1 MKNLLDK
8 MKKLNENKNG
18 KVITFDF
25 DNTIVKSFENGQE
38 GEENYQFGGLNLEII
53 KRIKKFKKSGA
64 TVLVVT
70 SRHQAKEEPETSVK
84 RMLDNLNLEVD
95 GVFYTNGKEKA
106 QKLYELGSTLHYD
119 DDAKEHEAI
128 NAYRNLHGSF
138 DISVKYP
145 DELLSD
151 TNEVAKG
158 IILTPDGYF
167 MIVQRSD
174 SYEWDAVGGHLMEG
188 EEGPFAFWREIKE
201 ETGLLVK
208 NVTFLDSRDVP
219 WKKKSNTV
227 HYFLG
232 YIEQTSEELEGTID
246 LQWELSNYFC
256 GDLDEIDEEMN
267 SSYGAT
273 RNLKNIADILLSQ
286 GNLLL
291 ESSKYQKK
299 IKIFITDGLNEKKK
313 RKKKKKKRKS
323 NKKTTAKKK
332 NLKNKGSG
340 GWSTWPY
347 HSSYDIFSSGPS
359 DGGAD
364 GD

>member
-1 MKNLLDK
+1 M
-8 MKKLNENKNG
+8 
-18 KVITFDF
+18 
-25 DNTIVKSFENGQE
+25 
-38 GEENYQFGGLNLEII
+38 
-53 KRIKKFKKSGA
+53 
-64 TVLVVT
+64 
-70 SRHQAKEEPETSVK
+70 
-84 RMLDNLNLEVD
+84 
-95 GVFYTNGKEKA
+95 
-106 QKLYELGSTLHYD
+106 HYD
-119 DDAKEHEAI
+119 DDPKEHEAI
-128 NAYRNLHGSF
+128 KAYGNLHKNF
-138 DISVKYP
+138 NISVKYP

-151 TNEVAKG
+151 IDEVSKG
-158 IILTPDGYF
+158 LIVTADDKFI
-167 MIVQRSD
+167 MVQRSD
-174 SYEWDAVGGHLMEG
+174 SHEWDAAGGHLMDG
-188 EEGPFAFWREIKE
+188 EEPDFAFWREIKE

-313 RKKKKKKRKS
+313 RKKKE
-323 NKKTTAKKK
+323 KTRTQ
-332 NLKNKGSG
+332 KG
-340 GWSTWPY
+340 
-347 HSSYDIFSSGPS
+347 F
-359 DGGAD
+359 
-364 GD
+364 